1 MTDLREKHNI
11 IPDLLPLAT
20 PIDELH
26 PDPANARTGHD
37 VERIAASL
45 AQYGQRKPIVV
56 NRSENGK
63 VEAGNGTWA
72 AAKSLDWTHVAAAF
86 VEDSPTTAVG
96 YAIADNRLSELS
108 RWDYEALQALMDSI
122 DPDLDL
128 ITGFAGDE
136 LEEMLREAGFQ
147 LDGIALGEPGDAEPQ
162 LDRAEELAAEWE
174 VEPGQTWR
182 LPSRV
187 EGQEH
192 RIVCG
197 DCTDIEVVQR
207 LMAGQRATLF
217 ATDPPYLVDYDG
229 TNHPQSWKMSAERQ
243 RSINKDWSGTYK
255 DWDAA
260 EQGEALYDG
269 FIAAAVGHA
278 ITENAAWY
286 CWHASRRQAMLEQV
300 WERHGAFV
308 HQQVIWFKDR
318 PVLTRSYYMWQHEP
332 CFFGW
337 IRGKK
342 PARVIDEWIGSVWS
356 FPTQTA
362 FEKTDHPTQKPL
374 QLFEIPIRQH
384 TRPGDLVYEPFSG
397 SGTQIVAAENLGRQA
412 RAVEIAPAFVAVA
425 LDRYLRAFQIRGDL
439 IDG

>member
-1 MTDLREKHNI
+1 MDPKHKI
-11 IPDLLPLAT
+11 VADLLPLAT
-20 PIDELH
+20 PIDAMHL
-26 PDPANARTGHD
+26 DPVNARTGHD

-45 AQYGQRKPIVV
+45 DQYGQRKPVVV
-56 NRSENGK
+56 NRSEADK
-63 VEAGNGTWA
+63 VEAGNGTWQG
-72 AAKSLDWTHVAAAF
+72 AKRLGWTHVAAVF
-86 VEDSPTTAVG
+86 VEDDPMTAVG
-96 YAIADNRLSELS
+96 YAIADNRTAELS
-108 RWDYEALQALMDSI
+108 RWDLETLETLLGSI
-122 DPDLDL
+122 DPDLGL
-128 ITGFAGDE
+128 ETGFADGELDE
-136 LEEMLREAGFQ
+136 LLRAAG
-147 LDGIALGEPGDAEPQ
+147 IEPNAAPLGEPGDAEPQ

-197 DCTDIEVVQR
+197 DCTDVEVVQR